1 MTFKNSLKSWPLR
14 TGIDPASSLYYILV
28 LLDPRYFPHALSPS
42 LSLFLFLSSPL
53 SLSLSLSF
61 RVSVPFYSL
70 GIGII
75 KV

>member
-1 MTFKNSLKSWPLR
+1 MTFKNSLKSWSLR

-53 SLSLSLSF
+53 SLSVSF